1 MLFKVL
7 ILPPTMSIKKSEN
20 GPKRCITCHQQYI
33 YILLVHYL
41 TIIYIYIYIYVYL
54 SEHKQNA
61 YNDGNRA
68 QPLKMVF

>member
-33 YILLVHYL
+33 YIAGALFDYH
-41 TIIYIYIYIYVYL
+41 IYIYIHICI
-54 SEHKQNA
+54 SIRTQAKCT
-61 YNDGNRA
+61 
-68 QPLKMVF
+68 